1 MKFMYVP
8 AGPYNLGQIIVVN
21 GKEVRV
27 GGKSYSGKNL
37 EASYVETGERILL
50 ILTDAAPIVEITP
63 RHLNGE

>member
-27 GGKSYSGKNL
+27 GGKSYLREEPLRLPTSRRVS
-37 EASYVETGERILL
+37 ASCSS
-50 ILTDAAPIVEITP
+50 
-63 RHLNGE
+63 